1 MGRGRIKSRTTE
13 IRKRAGQAAGWA
25 GFCINQPSFR
35 SGAEP
40 LPSQSKRENGEVP
53 LKIKFRCI
61 LRQAKFL
68 SVVKFKL
75 FLTKGFIKGAMS
87 DITNKI
93 LNNSS
98 IPEWPISRGVSYRIQ

>member
-25 GFCINQPSFR
+25 GFCINQVSFR
-35 SGAEP
+35 SGAES

-53 LKIKFRCI
+53 LLKIKFMCT

-87 DITNKI
+87 DIMNKI

-98 IPEWPISRGVSYRIQ
+98 SIPE